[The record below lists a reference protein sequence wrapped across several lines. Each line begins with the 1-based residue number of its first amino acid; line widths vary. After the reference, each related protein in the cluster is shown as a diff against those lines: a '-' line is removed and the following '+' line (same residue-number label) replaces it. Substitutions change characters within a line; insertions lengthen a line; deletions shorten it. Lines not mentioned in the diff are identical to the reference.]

1 MSDDLRVSSTE
12 TLHTLQMFRCK
23 AVKANALIFFIKAK
37 ALCLL
42 CFHSGLPL
50 FLLTLPLKSLQSL
63 VALGSQQ
70 WLLATVLSLLC
81 VARDEPLTAAAYI
94 HYVTSYARTRT

>member
-1 MSDDLRVSSTE
+1 MSHDLCVSSTE

-23 AVKANALIFFIKAK
+23 AVKAVKAK

-63 VALGSQQ
+63 VALGLQQ